1 VGIEKDICQ
10 KSTMK
15 KTNTLSILSLIEL
28 GARWYVCLTICAYGF
43 GKIAGMQFGSPE
55 SMAENLGDLTISEL
69 TPMQI
74 MWLFFGYSYGYGLFI
89 GLSQVIGGLM
99 LLHPRTKLLGITV
112 LIPILLNII
121 VADLFFEVLFGA
133 TLTAIWLFVLLLFV
147 LWYERVKVIA
157 VFKALTANKFEWQ
170 SILNSPK
177 ELAFRS
183 LAVIGGIVGFHFILQ
198 TFSAFF

>member
-1 VGIEKDICQ
+1 
-10 KSTMK
+10 MK
-15 KTNTLSILSLIEL
+15 KTNTLSFLTLLEL
-28 GARWYVCLTICAYGF
+28 GARWYICLTICAYGV
-43 GKIAGMQFGSPE
+43 GKVLGMQFGSQE
-55 SMAENLGDLTISEL
+55 NMAENLGNLTISEL

-89 GLSQVIGGLM
+89 GLSQIIGGLM

-147 LWYERVKVIA
+147 LWYERENVVTA
-157 VFKALTANKFEWQ
+157 FKALTANRFAWQ
-170 SILNSPK
+170 EILNSRK
-177 ELAFRS
+177 DLFIRV

-198 TFSAFF
+198 ALNVLF